1 MLAFITINQLLKTWN
16 ELFFSNQSTLTI
28 CVLRLLTGI
37 LVLIE
42 TLTWQGRNKQ
52 LLLPDGWFG
61 YEDYKANDKE
71 PRFSLLNYLP
81 PTHTSVNLVFGLQ
94 LVAGVC
100 LMLGIFSNLAAV
112 VCFVTLV
119 SIHNRNI
126 YVLSSGDTVYRFF
139 CLFLIFA
146 PSDTQL
152 SLLKPAHLLRPE
164 ATGWPWILVMIQ
176 LFMANIYLKNVLF
189 KLMGEWW
196 RDGTATQKVLH
207 ARIWNR
213 MELPLILDHTWFYKF
228 TTYGTLVIET
238 ALFSLIWIEEFRL
251 PVLATGVFLHL
262 GLWIFLRF
270 GFFQITMIFGLTAFI
285 KPEEYYQFSAW
296 IVHW

>member
-1 MLAFITINQLLKTWN
+1 MLVFITVDQLLKAWN
-16 ELFFSNQSTLTI
+16 ELFFSNSSTLTLS
-28 CVLRLLTGI
+28 VLRLLTGI

-61 YEDYKANDKE
+61 YEDYQAHLH
-71 PRFSLLNYLP
+71 RFSLLNYLP
-81 PTHTSVNLVFGLQ
+81 PTRTSLHWVFGIQ
-94 LVAGVC
+94 LVAGIC
-100 LMLGIFSNLAAV
+100 LTLGVFSNLAAL

-139 CLFLIFA
+139 CLFLVFA
-146 PSDTQL
+146 PFDTQL
-152 SLLKPAHLLRPE
+152 SLLNPSHLLRPE
-164 ATGWPWILVMIQ
+164 ATGWPWVLMMLR

-189 KLMGEWW
+189 KLLGPWW
-196 RDGTATQKVLH
+196 RDGTATQKVFGV
-207 ARIWNR
+207 RIWNR
-213 MELPLILDHTWFYKF
+213 MELPSVLAHKWFYKL

-238 ALFSLIWIEEFRL
+238 MLFTLIWIEEFRL
-251 PVLATGVFLHL
+251 PVVILGMLFHV

-270 GFFQITMIFGLTAFI
+270 GFFQITMIFGLTVFI
-285 KPEEYYQFSAW
+285 KPEEFERLFRW
-296 IVHW
+296 IGYG

>member
-1 MLAFITINQLLKTWN
+1 MLVFITVDQLLKTWE
-16 ELFFSNQSTLTI
+16 ELFFSQQSTLTI

-42 TLTWQGRNKQ
+42 TLAWQGQNKQ
-52 LLLPDGWFG
+52 LLQPNGWFG
-61 YEDYKANDKE
+61 YEDYNAHLH
-71 PRFSLLNYLP
+71 RFSLLNYLP
-81 PTHTSVNLVFGLQ
+81 PTTASLNWIFGLQ
-94 LVAGVC
+94 LVAGIC
-100 LMLGIFSNLAAV
+100 LMLGIFSNFAAF

-139 CLFLIFA
+139 CLFLVFA
-146 PSDTQL
+146 PFDTQL
-152 SLLKPAHLLRPE
+152 SILNPTHLLRAE
-164 ATGWPWILVMIQ
+164 ATGWPWVLVMIR

-196 RDGTATQKVLH
+196 RDGTATQKVFGV
-207 ARIWNR
+207 RIWNR
-213 MELPLILDHTWFYKF
+213 MELPAILAYTWFYKL

-238 ALFSLIWIEEFRL
+238 ALFTLIWIEEFRL
-251 PVLATGVFLHL
+251 PVVILGMLFHV
-262 GLWIFLRF
+262 GLWVFLRF

-285 KPEEYYQFSAW
+285 KPEEYVYFFTWVAKL
-296 IVHW
+296 